1 MTDILVNITF
11 TEDEYLH
18 ILSELEHL
26 QSDFRYESMTYSR
39 LEYIRL
45 AIEEGRKNFIEA
57 VK

>member
-1 MTDILVNITF
+1 MIDILVNITF

-45 AIEEGRKNFIEA
+45 AMQEGRKNYIETN
-57 VK
+57 K